1 MFLSD
6 LRSWGRLFWYLALAT
21 SNRLLIW
28 FYVYVTAPWTKS
40 FCIAGICFS
49 CTMSNGHLS
58 LHYVSISGLS
68 MDITQ
73 LMLVI
78 SYHIS
83 CYQTISSRGQKK
95 EVSRN
100 KQAIV
105 KSLYW
110 ILLRFIFSL
119 VNGHNGWPIF
129 ILLLRCSKCILP
141 MPVCV
146 WDTMLYASNRDAL
159 KDQYN

>member
-1 MFLSD
+1 
-6 LRSWGRLFWYLALAT
+6 
-21 SNRLLIW
+21 
-28 FYVYVTAPWTKS
+28 
-40 FCIAGICFS
+40 
-49 CTMSNGHLS
+49 MSNGHLS

-73 LMLVI
+73 FMLVI

-129 ILLLRCSKCILP
+129 LLLLKCSKCKKPHDSISLG
-141 MPVCV
+141 
-146 WDTMLYASNRDAL
+146 AHL
-159 KDQYN
+159 KNMTPLNCFVKSRQHIGKPLSICSQ